1 MLCNVQ
7 LGPLYLAVMDAVYAI
22 PNATAT
28 LFFVEGG
35 GQLGL
40 PGLNWGDGFV
50 TDTSLIRQYGLSDP
64 NSFFR
69 TLLTKPYLNN
79 VGISPHVYPPSVT
92 YATQVMFQHAV
103 PIVSSSL
110 CLPFWHLFLDVCQM
124 LAAWL
129 TGSSKIVRRICICN
143 HTHPRQLL
151 SVGVLVA
158 DYTRLWVVCRVM
170 WAPPFSSEC
179 TIPLVIW
186 ILLDMEDISS
196 LYLLAKLEASL
207 LVVQIFSL

>member
-1 MLCNVQ
+1 
-7 LGPLYLAVMDAVYAI
+7 MDAVNAI
-22 PNATAT
+22 PNAAQT

-92 YATQVMFQHAV
+92 YATQVNSLY
-103 PIVSSSL
+103 VSSL
-110 CLPFWHLFLDVCQM
+110 KCYVL
-124 LAAWL
+124 
-129 TGSSKIVRRICICN
+129 ICSCKCTSTPSIGATCVAGVLLNSN
-143 HTHPRQLL
+143 HT
-151 SVGVLVA
+151 A
-158 DYTRLWVVCRVM
+158 
-170 WAPPFSSEC
+170 SS
-179 TIPLVIW
+179 IAGIW
-186 ILLDMEDISS
+186 RYNQSNMIR
-196 LYLLAKLEASL
+196 
-207 LVVQIFSL
+207 